1 MSLTLH
7 FHPLASA
14 CWKVLVAL
22 YENDT
27 PFRGN
32 IVDLSDPVARAE
44 LAKLWPLVKFPVL
57 VDDARGSVV
66 PETSIIIDYL
76 DRYHPGKARFIPD
89 DPDAARQARLADRV
103 YDFYVHDPMQKIVA
117 DRLRPEGT
125 KDHHGVEQQKALIE
139 QAYSML
145 DRDMAKRR
153 WAAGDEFTIADCAAC
168 PALYYANRVTPI
180 GDAHPH
186 LAEYL
191 KRLTERPSFAR
202 VLREAKPYFHM
213 FPR

>member
-32 IVDLSDPVARAE
+32 VVDLSNPAERAA
-44 LAKLWPLVKFPVL
+44 LAELWPLMKFPVL
-57 VDDARGSVV
+57 VDDVRKSVV
-66 PETSIIIDYL
+66 PETSIIIEYL
-76 DRYHPGKARFIPD
+76 DCYHPGKLRFIPT
-89 DPDAARQARLADRV
+89 DPDAARQARLGDRF

-117 DRLRPEGT
+117 DRLRPAGT
-125 KDHHGVEQQKALIE
+125 KDPHGVEQSRSLIE
-139 QAYSML
+139 HAYSMI

-153 WAAGDEFTIADCAAC
+153 WAAGDEFTIADCAAS
-168 PALYYANRVTPI
+168 PALYYANRVAPI
-180 GDAHPH
+180 GDAHPNV
-186 LAEYL
+186 AAYL
-191 KRLTERPSFAR
+191 KRLMERPSFAR
-202 VLREAKPYFHM
+202 VLREAEPYFAM
-213 FPR
+213 FPK